1 MDFPCQHVNPAMYQK
16 VYFIPDL
23 DVLLQKGSL
32 MISSASVS
40 CSITKSVYSSLTR
53 STNILSVR
61 HVPGMI
67 LGTKDAASPLLEL
80 SI

>member
-32 MISSASVS
+32 MMSSASIS
-40 CSITKSVYSSLTR
+40 SSIAKSVYSSLAR
-53 STNILSVR
+53 STNIPSVR

-67 LGTKDAASPLLEL
+67 LGTEDAASPLLEL
-80 SI
+80 AV